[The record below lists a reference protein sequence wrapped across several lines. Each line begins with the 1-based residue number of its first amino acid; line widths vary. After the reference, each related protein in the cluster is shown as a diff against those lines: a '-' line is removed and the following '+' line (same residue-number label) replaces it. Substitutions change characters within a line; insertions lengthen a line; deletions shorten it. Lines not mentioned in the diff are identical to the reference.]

1 MAAGGL
7 DSGCVGAAGRE
18 AASGGASELVK
29 AESPSGG
36 HSEAVR
42 AYMHTYGLAAGDLL
56 DASTLFVDGE
66 FGGEAD
72 FVDRAD
78 RDYGLDRHAAFA
90 IGAAEAALIVVDM
103 QEDFVRPTSV
113 MCQPGAFHQLPAIRH
128 LADVA
133 RGRGMPVIFTA
144 ATYPRARVNDTPAFC
159 GPVARGVLA
168 EGSAGTEI
176 AVELAVRPDETVLR
190 TKHTYD
196 AFFGTEL
203 DSLLRGSGVR
213 TVIVCG
219 TMTNY
224 CCEATAR
231 GAFDRG
237 YHVVFGS
244 DVTSTDSA
252 INHAAT
258 LRTMRRGY
266 ARVMTGREIEEALTG
281 LDRLYDLASAEEGSM
296 RS

>member
-1 MAAGGL
+1 MANDRLGSAPGSSTTSAL
-7 DSGCVGAAGRE
+7 PT
-18 AASGGASELVK
+18 
-29 AESPSGG
+29 PSTD
-36 HSEAVR
+36 AVL
-42 AYMHTYGLAAGDLL
+42 AYLQTYGLGLGDLL
-56 DASTLFVDGE
+56 DANTLLVAGE
-66 FGGEAD
+66 FAGEAD
-72 FVDRAD
+72 LIVRAD
-78 RDYGLDRHAAFA
+78 RDYERDRHGAFS
-90 IGAAEAALIVVDM
+90 IEASECALIVVDM

-113 MCQPGAFHQLPAIRH
+113 MCQPGALRQLPAIRR
-128 LADVA
+128 LADACRHLGV
-133 RGRGMPVIFTA
+133 PVVFTA
-144 ATYPRARVNDTPAFC
+144 ATYPRGRVNDTQAYC
-159 GPVARGVLA
+159 APVARGALA
-168 EGSAGTEI
+168 EGSVGTKI
-176 AVELAVRPDETVLR
+176 AAEFEVRPDETVIR

-203 DSLLRGSGVR
+203 DSLLRGAGVH

-252 INHAAT
+252 INHVAT

-266 ARVMTGREIEEALTG
+266 ARVMSGLEIEGALAGPNRLCEGATAG
-281 LDRLYDLASAEEGSM
+281 DRSDEP
-296 RS
+296 